1 MGACP
6 RGSPSCGADDLY
18 ELDLVIAVLVCALAV
33 AVPNNFVSTWSLQWD
48 SQGPLCDRPGET
60 LSEFN
65 SSVTYSSSHHA
76 RLLTVLDLF
85 F

>member
-18 ELDLVIAVLVCALAV
+18 ALDLLIAVLVCAPAV
-33 AVPNNFVSTWSLQWD
+33 AALNKLASTWSLQWD
-48 SQGPLCDRPGET
+48 SQGPLCDRPGEA
-60 LSEFN
+60 LSDFN

-76 RLLTVLDLF
+76 RLLFVLHLF